1 MIQSGI
7 REFQASGISVERGEV
22 LVPRLLGVDAHGVLS
37 CGAAPLVAG
46 SLQRKGCQVRL
57 APVPRCDDPLGH
69 GDGATLVLATCPQE
83 DGGTVAIAAATAPQ
97 DKLAAAHA
105 RAAVEEWA
113 AEAGHRTLLAA
124 GSPWCTGAEAAV
136 AACQRAAAEHA
147 GSGRTVRLLA
157 PVTLPPEAAAEIAAL
172 GAIEVSSLADAQAGD
187 VLVIPAHGAG
197 TEIRMEA
204 ADRSLILVDATCP
217 VIARAQDAASRLADQ
232 GQHLVLIGQPGAAAT
247 GAIASRAGRRVT
259 VLENAAGAAAMHVT
273 DARRMSY
280 LVQPG
285 MAIEAAGGIVG
296 ALRARFP
303 AATDR
308 QPGGMCYAASD
319 RASTVRAIAVGSDL
333 VLVLGDPQS
342 ADARQL
348 MAQARE
354 SGAKVQAIHAVSDIT
369 PAMLAGVAT
378 IGTVE
383 SVSAPAVLA
392 AEVIAALA
400 GLGPLNVARR
410 QVRTEVAAGSR

>member
-22 LVPRLLGVDAHGVLS
+22 LVPRLLSVDAHGVLS

-46 SLQRKGCQVRL
+46 SLQRKGCQVRI

-69 GDGATLVLATCPQE
+69 GGGATLVLATCPQE

-97 DKLAAAHA
+97 DRLAAAHA

-113 AEAGHRTLLAA
+113 AVAGNRTLLAA

-136 AACQRAAAEHA
+136 AACQRAAAAHA

-157 PVTLPPEAAAEIAAL
+157 PVALPPESAAEIAAL

-187 VLVIPAHGAG
+187 VVVIPAHGAG
-197 TEIRMEA
+197 AEIRMEA
-204 ADRSLILVDATCP
+204 AERSLTLVDATCP

-232 GQHLVLIGQPGAAAT
+232 DRHLVLIGQPGAAAT
-247 GAIASRAGRRVT
+247 GPIASRAGSHVT
-259 VLENAAGAAAMHVT
+259 ILENAAGAAAMQVS

-280 LVQPG
+280 MVQPG
-285 MAIEAAGGIVG
+285 MAIESAGGIVA

-303 AATDR
+303 AARDPL
-308 QPGGMCYAASD
+308 PGEGCYAASD
-319 RASTVRAIAVGSDL
+319 RAATVRAIAAGSDL
-333 VLVLGDPQS
+333 VLVLGNPQS

-348 MAQARE
+348 MAQVRE
-354 SGAKVQAIHAVSDIT
+354 AGVKVQAIQAVSDIT
-369 PAMLAGVAT
+369 PAMLAGVST
-378 IGTVE
+378 IGTVD
-383 SVSAPAVLA
+383 STSAPAVLS

-400 GLGPLNVARR
+400 GLGPLSVARR
-410 QVRTEVAAGSR
+410 QVRTEVAAAAR